1 MDTNARTRIVAY
13 QPLRPGDVGA
23 CFARAYASFAP
34 RCRGLPAPGVAVVA
48 IRARTG
54 ALAGV
59 HVLTADRARHA
70 AVTVGRHTS
79 CDLHLADDDALALRQ
94 LAVIASP
101 LDLTGGAV
109 AFRVLDLHSEGGMQ
123 DEAGRTLRGLRADGA
138 AGVRC
143 AGYVVFVLPV
153 GPGTTWPDTG
163 PAAWAALPP
172 RTFVEALARV
182 PDASVVRPP
191 TRVQLDVPFASGTL
205 VIRTP
210 GPHTSEVVMAPRD
223 IAGHLWLRGPGGERT
238 IAIDHEVLS
247 DGLLVGRYARC
258 QHGQCDDDES
268 VSRVHALVMLVDER
282 ILVVDTG
289 STNGVYARADEAVT
303 VAELVGDG
311 RVRLG
316 DETVMGWRWA
326 S

>member
-1 MDTNARTRIVAY
+1 MDTNARTRIVEY
-13 QPLRPGDVGA
+13 QPLRPGDIGA
-23 CFARAYASFAP
+23 CFARAYACFAP
-34 RCRGLPAPGVAVVA
+34 ACRGLPAPGVAVVA

-59 HVLTADRARHA
+59 HVVVAERTRHV

-94 LAVIASP
+94 LAVIVTP
-101 LDLTGGAV
+101 LGLTGGTV
-109 AFRVLDLHSEGGMQ
+109 TFRALDLHSEGGMQ

-143 AGYVVFVLPV
+143 AGYVMFVLPV

-172 RTFVEALARV
+172 RAYVEALARV
-182 PDASVVRPP
+182 PDASVVRAPA
-191 TRVQLDVPFASGTL
+191 RVLPDVPFASGTL

-210 GPHTSEVVMAPRD
+210 GPHTSEVVMAPHD
-223 IAGHLWLRGPGGERT
+223 IAGHLWLRGPGSERT
-238 IAIDHEVLS
+238 IAIGHEVLC

-258 QHGQCDDDES
+258 QHGRCDDDES

-282 ILVVDTG
+282 IIVVDTG
-289 STNGVYARADEAVT
+289 STNGVFAGEAERVK

-316 DETVMGWRWA
+316 GGTAMGWRWA

>member
-1 MDTNARTRIVAY
+1 METNARTRVVEY
-13 QPLRPGDVGA
+13 QPLRPGDIGA

-34 RCRGLPAPGVAVVA
+34 SCRGLPAPGVAVVA

-59 HVLTADRARHA
+59 HVVLADRARHA

-79 CDLHLADDDALALRQ
+79 CDLPLAADDALALRQ
-94 LAVIASP
+94 LAVIVTP

-109 AFRVLDLHSEGGMQ
+109 TFRVLELHSEGGMQ

-143 AGYVVFVLPV
+143 AGYVFFMLPV

-172 RTFVEALARV
+172 RTYVEALARG
-182 PDASVVRPP
+182 PDASVVRAPA
-191 TRVQLDVPFASGTL
+191 RVREDVPFASGTW
-205 VIRTP
+205 VTP
-210 GPHTSEVVMAPRD
+210 IAGPHTSEVVMAPRD

-238 IAIDHEVLS
+238 IAIGHEVLS

-258 QHGQCDDDES
+258 QHGQCDDDAS

-289 STNGVYARADEAVT
+289 STNGMYTREDEKVT
-303 VAELVGDG
+303 VAELVGAG

-316 DETVMGWRWA
+316 GETVMGWR